1 MKMTK
6 EHYNRIKTAIAS
18 IPRELALEHKSK
30 ELGKDKAMR
39 FRWDMFIAAKLS
51 TFAGDELYSYL
62 NDDHIDTALKAVM
75 KELDYN

>member
-51 TFAGDELYSYL
+51 IFASDELYSYL

-75 KELDYN
+75 KELDY

>member
-6 EHYNRIKTAIAS
+6 EHYQHIKTAIEA

-51 TFAGDELYSYL
+51 AFASDELYQYL
-62 NDDHIDTALKAVM
+62 NDDHIDTALKSVI
-75 KELDYN
+75 KELNYN

>member
-51 TFAGDELYSYL
+51 TFASDELYQYL
-62 NDDHIDTALKAVM
+62 NDDHIDTALKSVI
-75 KELDYN
+75 KELNY